1 MAEKELS
8 RHHVHYVCFQCL
20 YMFFFLI
27 CKYLSHKTNLISSI
41 TVIAMHNLSCRYL
54 QNLGTASEISP
65 GSMAVTDKNSA
76 TEQVSYVPDNSSR
89 LLCDTNVHQ
98 KGTLTKVTQIP
109 SAARDSVAKHIC
121 SLCGRK
127 YMTKKSLREHT
138 KKHFLERV
146 KCHICD
152 RSYKNESMLK
162 IHVERHKGPRKYTCQ
177 HCNKEFIFLA
187 HLKYHLRIIHKKKLP
202 ESMELRNSPNKKEVP
217 TTSHICHQCGKS
229 FKTTQVLKAHER
241 FVHQLVPKKQICEVC
256 GKMFHL
262 ASKLK
267 RHMVQHTGE
276 KPFECE
282 KCSMRFGHKQT
293 LRNHQICHSDLRPF
307 KCKFCGKAFKRERN
321 MRGHEEKNHGLV
333 VSHSDQLVQP
343 EHGKDGISYTC
354 TICEKGFSLKQ
365 RLDAHLAYHKRQ
377 FMSFPCNLCGKVLTS
392 KHGRDN
398 HIRTHTGERPYACK
412 VCGLALKTQAQLRTH
427 NETHTDTK
435 PFHCTTCNKR
445 FRRRPHLETHFRTH
459 TGEKPFA
466 CDVCGRC
473 FAQNG
478 DMKKHRL
485 KLHGPIEPK

>member
-1 MAEKELS
+1 M
-8 RHHVHYVCFQCL
+8 
-20 YMFFFLI
+20 
-27 CKYLSHKTNLISSI
+27 T
-41 TVIAMHNLSCRYL
+41 MHNLSSRYQ
-54 QNLGTASEISP
+54 QNLGTTSETSP
-65 GSMAVTDKNSA
+65 VSVAVSNRTSA
-76 TEQVSYVPDNSSR
+76 TEQVSYVPDVSSISVDQGPLR
-89 LLCDTNVHQ
+89 DRNANQEMTYAKMAHMPR
-98 KGTLTKVTQIP
+98 T
-109 SAARDSVAKHIC
+109 ARPNIAKHIC

-146 KCHICD
+146 KCNICD
-152 RSYKNESMLK
+152 RTYKNESMLK
-162 IHVERHKGPRKYTCQ
+162 IHVGRHKGPRKYTCE
-177 HCNKEFIFLA
+177 HCSKEFIFLA

-202 ESMELRNSPNKKEVP
+202 EFMEPKNNASKKEVP

-282 KCSMRFGHKQT
+282 KCGMRFGHKQT

-333 VSHSDQLVQP
+333 ISHSDQTVRP
-343 EHGKDGISYTC
+343 EQEEDGITYTC
-354 TICEKGFSLKQ
+354 TICEKEFSLKQ

-377 FMSFPCNLCGKVLTS
+377 FISFPCNLCGKVLTS

-478 DMKKHRL
+478 DMRKHRL
-485 KLHGPIEPK
+485 KLHGPIGSK

>member
-1 MAEKELS
+1 MCYLFS
-8 RHHVHYVCFQCL
+8 HRFYV
-20 YMFFFLI
+20 FL
-27 CKYLSHKTNLISSI
+27 CYKYLSCKTNQYVGII
-41 TVIAMHNLSCRYL
+41 VMAMHNLSCRYR
-54 QNLGTASEISP
+54 QNVETTSEMSAAEDVSYQPDDCLISP
-65 GSMAVTDKNSA
+65 DQGPLNDPNI
-76 TEQVSYVPDNSSR
+76 N
-89 LLCDTNVHQ
+89 Q
-98 KGTLTKVTQIP
+98 KAAPIRVTQTQRT
-109 SAARDSVAKHIC
+109 SRSDFAKHIC

-146 KCHICD
+146 KCDICD
-152 RSYKNESMLK
+152 RTYKNENMLK

-187 HLKYHLRIIHKKKLP
+187 HLKYHLRIVHKRKLP
-202 ESMELRNSPNKKEVP
+202 ESMEPRNSGNTKVP

-282 KCSMRFGHKQT
+282 KCGMRFGHKQT

-333 VSHSDQLVQP
+333 VSHSDQIVRQ
-343 EHGKDGISYTC
+343 EQGEAGSTYTC
-354 TICEKGFSLKQ
+354 TVCEKEFCLKQ
-365 RLDAHLAYHKRQ
+365 RLDAHMAYHKRQ
-377 FMSFPCNLCGKVLTS
+377 FMSFPCNLCGKILTS

-478 DMKKHRL
+478 DMRKHRL
-485 KLHGPIEPK
+485 KLHGPVEPK

>member
-1 MAEKELS
+1 
-8 RHHVHYVCFQCL
+8 
-20 YMFFFLI
+20 
-27 CKYLSHKTNLISSI
+27 
-41 TVIAMHNLSCRYL
+41 MHNLPYRYL
-54 QNLGTASEISP
+54 QNLGTTSETSP
-65 GSMAVTDKNSA
+65 DSLTVTDRKST
-76 TEQVSYVPDNSSR
+76 TEQVSYMPDDSSR
-89 LLCDTNVHQ
+89 PLSDTNAHL
-98 KGTLTKVTQIP
+98 KAARIKVTRIP
-109 SAARDSVAKHIC
+109 RAARDNVAKHIC

-187 HLKYHLRIIHKKKLP
+187 HLKYHLRIVHKKKLP
-202 ESMELRNSPNKKEVP
+202 ESMELRNSANKKEVP

-333 VSHSDQLVQP
+333 ISHSDQITRS
-343 EHGKDGISYTC
+343 EHGEDGITYTC
-354 TICEKGFSLKQ
+354 TVCEKGFSLKQ
-365 RLDAHLAYHKRQ
+365 GLDAHLAYHKRQ

-398 HIRTHTGERPYACK
+398 HIRTHTGERPFVCK
-412 VCGLALKTQAQLRTH
+412 VCGLALKTQSQLRTH

-435 PFHCTTCNKR
+435 PFHCITCNKR

-478 DMKKHRL
+478 DMRKHRL
-485 KLHGPIEPK
+485 KLHGPVEPK

>member
-1 MAEKELS
+1 M
-8 RHHVHYVCFQCL
+8 
-20 YMFFFLI
+20 
-27 CKYLSHKTNLISSI
+27 
-41 TVIAMHNLSCRYL
+41 AMHNLSCRYH
-54 QNLGTASEISP
+54 QNVETTSEMSAAQDVSHQPDDRLISP
-65 GSMAVTDKNSA
+65 DQEPLNNPNINQKAAPVRLTH
-76 TEQVSYVPDNSSR
+76 TPRTSR
-89 LLCDTNVHQ
+89 SD
-98 KGTLTKVTQIP
+98 
-109 SAARDSVAKHIC
+109 VAKHIC

-146 KCHICD
+146 KCDICD
-152 RSYKNESMLK
+152 RTYKNENMLK
-162 IHVERHKGPRKYTCQ
+162 IHIERHKGPRKYTCQ

-187 HLKYHLRIIHKKKLP
+187 HLKYHLRIEHKRKLP
-202 ESMELRNSPNKKEVP
+202 ESMEPRNNGNTKVP

-241 FVHQLVPKKQICEVC
+241 FVHHLVPKKQICEVC

-282 KCSMRFGHKQT
+282 KCGMRFGHKQT

-333 VSHSDQLVQP
+333 VSHSDQIVRQ
-343 EHGKDGISYTC
+343 EQGEAGAIYTC
-354 TICEKGFSLKQ
+354 TVCEKEFSLKQ
-365 RLDAHLAYHKRQ
+365 RLDAHMAYHKRQ
-377 FMSFPCNLCGKVLTS
+377 FMSFPCNLCGKILTS

-478 DMKKHRL
+478 DMRKHRL
-485 KLHGPIEPK
+485 KLHGPVEPQ